1 MKGYFYA
8 KYKEASGGYSYNKN
22 GEKRNNKRNR
32 QLSDKAEF
40 YRAMSL
46 KKVGSTI
53 IMPERRFIGHG
64 KTTDKIIRQIVE
76 ENMKDYLEKLNI
88 IKP

>member
-1 MKGYFYA
+1 
-8 KYKEASGGYSYNKN
+8 
-22 GEKRNNKRNR
+22 
-32 QLSDKAEF
+32 
-40 YRAMSL
+40 MSL

-53 IMPERRFIGHG
+53 TMPERRFIGHG

-88 IKP
+88 IKS

>member
-8 KYKEASGGYSYNKN
+8 KYKEASGGYSYNKD

-53 IMPERRFIGHG
+53 TMPERRFIGHG

-76 ENMKDYLEKLNI
+76 ENMKDYLEKNNI